1 MNDITPPVQ
10 SLKSIMA
17 SLLGACILASIILIT
32 AILPAE
38 YGIDPTGLGKA
49 MGLTVLSP
57 VDEEPAKSIT
67 VLSNATVVAQWPDS
81 VKITVPANSGLE
93 YKFFLEKGV
102 EFEYLWNTEG
112 GKLYFD
118 FHGEPKGD
126 KTGYFK
132 SFKEETANQ
141 SSGSLTTPFAGSHG
155 WYWKNTSSSPVTV
168 LLNTR
173 GKYKVLGL
181 M

>member
-38 YGIDPTGLGKA
+38 YGVEPTGLGKA

-57 VDEEPAKSIT
+57 VDKAPVKPIT
-67 VLSNATVVAQWPDS
+67 FSSNAPVIAQWPDS

-93 YKFFLEKGV
+93 YKFFLEKGAKL
-102 EFEYLWNTEG
+102 EYSWNTDGE
-112 GKLYFD
+112 KLYFD

-132 SFKEETANQ
+132 SFKEQTANH
-141 SSGSLTTPFAGSHG
+141 SNGSLTTPFAGSHG
-155 WYWKNTSSSPVTV
+155 WYWKNTSGSPVTI
-168 LLNTR
+168 LLNTK
-173 GKYKVLGL
+173 GSYKVLGL